1 MIHSVSH
8 AKLENVKHEY
18 KCGFLQA
25 FFFFLHEM
33 LQLIVHG
40 NELAFVFTTIQ
51 K

>member
-25 FFFFLHEM
+25 FFFLHEM